1 MRKRTREYEINEI
14 LSKLKTLANP
24 RAIEGMAKYGI
35 TSSKAYGVSIP
46 NLRKIAREIGT
57 NHELAKHLWK
67 LDIRETR
74 ILATLIDNPKLV
86 TEEQMDEWANDFNYW
101 EICDQCC
108 MNLFVNTDF
117 AYKKAIEWSSS
128 EKEFVKRAGF
138 ALMASLAF
146 KYRKTN
152 DELFDE
158 FFQLIKKEASDER
171 LYVKKAVSWA
181 LRQIGKRNLVLNKKA
196 IEVAK
201 EIQKINTKSAKW
213 IASDVLRELTSKKVQ
228 ARLK

>member
-57 NHELAKHLWK
+57 NHELAKQLWK

>member
-57 NHELAKHLWK
+57 NHELAKQLWK
-67 LDIRETR
+67 LVIRETR

-146 KYRKTN
+146 KYRKTY

>member
-46 NLRKIAREIGT
+46 KLRKIAREIGT
-57 NHELAKHLWK
+57 SHELAKQLWK

-86 TEEQMDEWANDFNYW
+86 TEEQMDDWANDFDYW